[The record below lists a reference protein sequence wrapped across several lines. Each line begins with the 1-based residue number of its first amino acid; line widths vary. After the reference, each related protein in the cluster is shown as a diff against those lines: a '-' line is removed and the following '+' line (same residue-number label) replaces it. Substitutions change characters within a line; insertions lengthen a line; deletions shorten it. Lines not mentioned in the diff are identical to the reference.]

1 MRQRAHRGNPRDAF
15 DFRLPGETIRHGLHG
30 VRLVGLVFEVNF
42 HFRWVSG
49 VI

>member
-1 MRQRAHRGNPRDAF
+1 MSGSCGTEFIA
-15 DFRLPGETIRHGLHG
+15 EIHG